1 MFCPR
6 CGAENAEG
14 SNFCQKCGASLAP
27 EVSKPRGTTT
37 GLEPNVAG
45 LLCYI
50 LGWITGLI
58 FFLLEK
64 ENEFVRFHAK
74 QSIVVFGAFSAVSI
88 LLFIL
93 EWLPYIGVLFF
104 VLNVLVG
111 ILSLVLWVM
120 LMAKAYQ
127 GERYKLPWAGD
138 FAEKH
143 L

>member
-1 MFCPR
+1 MFCPK

-14 SNFCQKCGASLAP
+14 SSFCQKCGASLAP
-27 EVSKPRGTTT
+27 EVSKPRGTST

-93 EWLPYIGVLFF
+93 GWIPYIGVLFF

-120 LMAKAYQ
+120 LMIKAYQ

>member
-1 MFCPR
+1 MFCPK

-14 SNFCQKCGASLAP
+14 SSFCQKCGASLAP
-27 EVSKPRGTTT
+27 EVSKPRGTST

-93 EWLPYIGVLFF
+93 GWIPYIGVLFF
-104 VLNVLVG
+104 VLNVLIG

-120 LMAKAYQ
+120 LMVKAYQ

>member
-1 MFCPR
+1 MFCPK

-14 SNFCQKCGASLAP
+14 SSFCQKCGASLTP
-27 EVSKPRGTTT
+27 EVSKPRGTST

-45 LLCYI
+45 LLCYL

-58 FFLLEK
+58 FFLVEK

-74 QSIVVFGAFSAVSI
+74 QSIVVFGAFSVISI

-93 EWLPYIGVLFF
+93 GLIPYIGLLFF

-120 LMAKAYQ
+120 LMIKAYH

>member
-1 MFCPR
+1 MFCPK

-14 SNFCQKCGASLAP
+14 SSFCQKCGASLAP
-27 EVSKPRGTTT
+27 EVSKPRGTST

-50 LGWITGLI
+50 LGWLTGLI

-74 QSIVVFGAFSAVSI
+74 QSIVVFGAVSAVSI

-93 EWLPYIGVLFF
+93 GWIPYIGVLFF

-120 LMAKAYQ
+120 LMVKAYQ

>member
-1 MFCPR
+1 MFCPK

-14 SNFCQKCGASLAP
+14 SSFCQKCSASLAP
-27 EVSKPRGTTT
+27 EVSKPRGTST

-58 FFLLEK
+58 FFLIEK

-88 LLFIL
+88 LFFIL
-93 EWLPYIGVLFF
+93 GWIPYIGVLFF
-104 VLNVLVG
+104 VLNVLIG

-120 LMAKAYQ
+120 LMVKAYQ

>member
-1 MFCPR
+1 MFCPK

-14 SNFCQKCGASLAP
+14 SSFCQKCGASLAP
-27 EVSKPRGTTT
+27 QVSKPRGTST
-37 GLEPNVAG
+37 GLEPNIAG

-58 FFLLEK
+58 FFLVEK

-74 QSIVVFGAFSAVSI
+74 QSIVVFGAFSAVFI

-93 EWLPYIGVLFF
+93 EWIPYIGVLFL
-104 VLNVLVG
+104 VLNVLLG

-120 LMAKAYQ
+120 LMVKAYQ